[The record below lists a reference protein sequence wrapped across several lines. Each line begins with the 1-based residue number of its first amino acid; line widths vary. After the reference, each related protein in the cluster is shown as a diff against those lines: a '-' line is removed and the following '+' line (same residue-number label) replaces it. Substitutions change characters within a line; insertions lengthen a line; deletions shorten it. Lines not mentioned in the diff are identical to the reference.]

1 MPDTPALDARERAL
15 RLCGFALE
23 KKAQDLALLEVG
35 GLTTIADFFIIC
47 SGRSDRHVQSIAEG
61 IKEDGRSRG
70 LRPIS
75 SEGVARGQWVLMDFS
90 DVLVHVFYEPVR
102 RFYDLD
108 GLWAAAPRGGA
119 ARALRHPCRT
129 VHRRGSCAG
138 ALARQRA
145 VKLRRQ
151 TGSLTTSV
159 HAGRR
164 FEVRVPFAN
173 GVLDG
178 STERLCP
185 VHRRRRGMWD

>member
-108 GLWAAAPRGGA
+108 GLWAAAPAVELPEPYATLA
-119 ARALRHPCRT
+119 AQFTGEEAAQEPWPAS
-129 VHRRGSCAG
+129 VPSSYAG
-138 ALARQRA
+138 
-145 VKLRRQ
+145 KP
-151 TGSLTTSV
+151 
-159 HAGRR
+159 
-164 FEVRVPFAN
+164 VR
-173 GVLDG
+173 
-178 STERLCP
+178 
-185 VHRRRRGMWD
+185 